1 MPPTAFSHYFLSWWF
16 QAFWVVDIW
25 IEAFSVI
32 FSMGVLW
39 VAGSHSLCC
48 LHVAFTLWQRVTILG
63 VALLAWYSLHPCIC
77 LLPAESSLLGFPSGS
92 SAGQSLSDSRGPWAG
107 IFSFL
112 PAEVRWLQHRSRE
125 SHENGCAGS
134 APVGR
139 FPAPRLGPRRL
150 GLFPLRVARM
160 HSPLFTSSLTWWRWG
175 TNTNGLFFIYF

>member
-25 IEAFSVI
+25 IKAFSVI

-77 LLPAESSLLGFPSGS
+77 LLPAESSLLGFSSGS

-112 PAEVRWLQHRSRE
+112 PAEVWWLEHRSRVSWKWMRWQRTSWQVSGPPFGPQE
-125 SHENGCAGS
+125 ARTLSAQGC
-134 APVGR
+134 
-139 FPAPRLGPRRL
+139 
-150 GLFPLRVARM
+150 
-160 HSPLFTSSLTWWRWG
+160 
-175 TNTNGLFFIYF
+175 